1 LVEIPSSRSMETL
14 ERDNSQTLVNRFL
27 GLQTKM
33 TKLIRKSLT
42 AAAILALSTIG
53 AKAVTFVTPSVLPTN
68 TSFSINVN
76 AASGGQAI
84 IAFDLLGWASLDGV
98 NYYEDDFTLTL
109 NGSEI
114 FKGAFSLGGGG
125 DNSVFT
131 NTFGLNIAGLQPNV
145 VTFAGG
151 DLLISGLLSLAS
163 GNNIFTFSY
172 LALASG
178 HAGFQGTGDE
188 AWGVRNLNISAVP
201 LPPAAILLGTS
212 LLAFSRKRR
221 TLNDKSKSS

>member
-1 LVEIPSSRSMETL
+1 METL
-14 ERDNSQTLVNRFL
+14 ERDNSQTPVNRFL

-221 TLNDKSKSS
+221 TLDDKSKSS

>member
-1 LVEIPSSRSMETL
+1 METL
-14 ERDNSQTLVNRFL
+14 ERDNSQTPVNRFL

>member
-1 LVEIPSSRSMETL
+1 MEIPSIRSKEAP
-14 ERDNSQTLVNRFL
+14 ERDKSQTPVNCFL

-42 AAAILALSTIG
+42 VAAIMALSTVG
-53 AKAVTFVTPSVLPTN
+53 AKAVTFVTPSVLPTD
-68 TSFSINVN
+68 TSFSVNVN
-76 AASGGQAI
+76 AASGGQAN

-98 NYYEDDFTLTL
+98 NYYEDDFTLAL

-114 FKGAFSLGGGG
+114 FRGSFSLGGGG

-131 NTFGLNIAGLQPNV
+131 NTFGLNVVGLQPNV

-151 DLLISGLLSLAS
+151 DLLISGLLRLAP
-163 GNNIFTFSY
+163 GNNNFTFSY

-201 LPPAAILLGTS
+201 LPPATILLGTS
-212 LLAFSRKRR
+212 LLVFSRKRR